1 MTRPNCSRLALRVI
15 TCCLFA
21 VAGMQAAPAATTYDL
36 KTDWSDQA
44 NPNGPWSYRQGSDVL
59 PHVADWQ
66 GLAGDFTGVQPAWA
80 RSETGNTN
88 LPSWFKI
95 VSPAGIPNDWQ
106 FGDIVTHS
114 TDGFNGVGAGPS
126 NVIWTSPL
134 NGTIDITGGVWMGRD
149 IGRGNH
155 WELSL
160 NGTLL
165 SAGDIFSGDS
175 FNRASPFL
183 YTSGSGGP
191 AVLSHVPVVVGDV
204 LQLQITKTSS
214 PGDYA
219 GVDLTIN
226 AALSGDY
233 NDNGIV
239 DAADYT
245 MWRNTLG
252 QTGTGLA
259 ADGNGNGIIDSG
271 DYGIWTSNFGNH
283 AGSGSGATAAV
294 PEPATVE
301 LLIVGMLGMVSL
313 RRATV

>member
-1 MTRPNCSRLALRVI
+1 VTRPSCNCLALRAI

-44 NPNGPWSYRQGSDVL
+44 NPNGPWSYRQGSNVL

-80 RSETGNTN
+80 RAETGNTN

-114 TDGFNGVGAGPS
+114 TDGFNGVGSGPS

-134 NGTIDITGGVWMGRD
+134 NGRIDISGGVWMGRD

-191 AVLSHVPVVVGDV
+191 AVLSQVPVVVGDV

-219 GVDLTIN
+219 GINLTIS

-233 NDNGIV
+233 NSDNVV
-239 DAADYT
+239 DAADYVSLRKQYFDIT
-245 MWRNTLG
+245 TGAGLTAYNSWRT
-252 QTGTGLA
+252 
-259 ADGNGNGIIDSG
+259 
-271 DYGIWTSNFGNH
+271 NFGRT
-283 AGSGSGATAAV
+283 AGSGAGAQNLAAV
-294 PEPATVE
+294 PEPATTV
-301 LLIVGMLGMVSL
+301 LLVAGILAIGCL
-313 RRATV
+313 RREFVPKTH